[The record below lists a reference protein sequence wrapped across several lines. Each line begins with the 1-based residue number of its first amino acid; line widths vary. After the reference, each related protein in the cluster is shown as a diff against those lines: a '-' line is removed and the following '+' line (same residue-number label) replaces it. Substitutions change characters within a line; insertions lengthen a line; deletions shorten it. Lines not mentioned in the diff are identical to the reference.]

1 MPNTIDRRMRLRVA
15 FAPQA
20 IATSGEHTIAEMR
33 WFPVQEPVSGSR
45 YSFLRVKTRSGLTG
59 WGECAETSS
68 WPPNSPA
75 PAAFYGFTRTLSL
88 RLVSK
93 HKPGVFEAQNWGIL
107 VTSFTSITVLLE
119 KAA

>member
-1 MPNTIDRRMRLRVA
+1 MSNTIVRRMRLSVA

-59 WGECAETSS
+59 WGECAE
-68 WPPNSPA
+68 A
-75 PAAFYGFTRTLSL
+75 VER
-88 RLVSK
+88 
-93 HKPGVFEAQNWGIL
+93 EAKA
-107 VTSFTSITVLLE
+107 LE
-119 KAA
+119 